1 MYNQPEVALEQYE
14 LEVKKVIRGRGA
26 YICQTN
32 QGMKMLVPF
41 KGSNERADTIRQV
54 LIYIKE
60 NGMAVEQINQTKE
73 GQVISYDDAETKYL
87 LKDYYKGSECN
98 PRELE
103 DIYEAAAVLGKLH
116 DITGKCQVVPPEF
129 MVQSTNKLLDDCK
142 KHNRELTKIK
152 NFIRNRKQKNEFE
165 MLFWNHYK
173 HFLEHALIS
182 TECQDSM
189 IICQKNIWCHG
200 DYNYHNI
207 LIGEEG
213 ILPVNFE
220 MMSMNMAISDLANYM
235 RKILEK
241 NQWSLTVGNTIL
253 EGYTKHCK
261 LTDDEIR
268 HLGYILL
275 YPEKFW
281 KIANHYYNGH
291 KAWVSERDIEKLSKV
306 IEQENER
313 VAFLQN
319 MFSFTI

>member
-1 MYNQPEVALEQYE
+1 MSLRCFLEQ
-14 LEVKKVIRGRGA
+14 
-26 YICQTN
+26 
-32 QGMKMLVPF
+32 
-41 KGSNERADTIRQV
+41 
-54 LIYIKE
+54 
-60 NGMAVEQINQTKE
+60 
-73 GQVISYDDAETKYL
+73 
-87 LKDYYKGSECN
+87 
-98 PRELE
+98 
-103 DIYEAAAVLGKLH
+103 
-116 DITGKCQVVPPEF
+116 
-129 MVQSTNKLLDDCK
+129 
-142 KHNRELTKIK
+142 
-152 NFIRNRKQKNEFE
+152 
-165 MLFWNHYK
+165 
-173 HFLEHALIS
+173 ALIS

-275 YPEKFW
+275 YPGRFW
-281 KIANHYYNGH
+281 QLANHYYNGH